1 MIKNYWQSLAGND
14 KALREKEAVLACKVE
29 EFGDFACDRGHD
41 GGVEERIKT
50 AEKERADDYGD
61 ENLDTG
67 VYIALTFSGGYD
79 CGYSSLCTR
88 IAEAWLGEF

>member
-41 GGVEERIKT
+41 GGVEERVKT
-50 AEKERADDYGD
+50 AEKECADYYGN
-61 ENLDTG
+61 ENLNTG
-67 VYIALTFSGGYD
+67 VYVTLAGGGSSGG
-79 CGYSSLCTR
+79 GNGGR
-88 IAEAWLGEF
+88 GGGRR